1 MNKELVLYVLHLI
14 SYFLCDRLIVTI
26 GCFGYMC
33 WEGSNLYIKRVEG
46 PNIYGYIQQR
56 GGGQK
61 LQIFLGLHKY
71 MTLFH
76 IKIAVL

>member
-1 MNKELVLYVLHLI
+1 MALSIIYNNYAINKRMNKEIVLYVLHLI

-46 PNIYGYIQQR
+46 PNI
-56 GGGQK
+56 
-61 LQIFLGLHKY
+61 
-71 MTLFH
+71 
-76 IKIAVL
+76 